1 MLPGLVAQ
9 GKPVKTVNLAGK
21 QPVLRLVKADEMI
34 KKGFAQL
41 NIAAI
46 IQPAAAIHQIVV
58 LLFNGT
64 DQQLKTV
71 RTGNFIA
78 DVKLHPG

>member
-34 KKGFAQL
+34 KKGFTQFD
-41 NIAAI
+41 IAAI
-46 IQPAAAIHQIVV
+46 IQPAAAIHQIVM
-58 LLFNGT
+58 LLLNGT
-64 DQQLKTV
+64 DQQLEAIS
-71 RTGNFIA
+71 TGNFIA
-78 DVKLHPG
+78 DIKLHPG